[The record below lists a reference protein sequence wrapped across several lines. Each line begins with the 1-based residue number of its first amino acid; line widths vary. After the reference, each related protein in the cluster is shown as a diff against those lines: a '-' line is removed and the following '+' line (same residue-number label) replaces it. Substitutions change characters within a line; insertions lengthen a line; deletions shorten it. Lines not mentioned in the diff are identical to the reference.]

1 MYFVLSKILGLF
13 ASPTNII
20 SFFGL
25 LGLALMIFRR
35 RAGRVISVLA
45 LAALLLT
52 GLSPLGNMLLTP
64 LEQRFPG
71 MNYPERVDGI
81 IVLGGSYDTE
91 IRSYLSTIV
100 LGEDTEPMTLIANLA
115 RRYPGAKIIFS
126 GGSEELIP
134 GMGEAAIARQFFISF
149 GIAAERI
156 TIEDQ
161 SRNTEEN
168 ARFTSRLVK
177 PTSDE
182 RWLLVTSAYH
192 VPRAIGAFR
201 RFGFNVDAF
210 PAGWRTH
217 GWRDFYWP
225 ADRATENLRR
235 VDIATHE
242 WVGLTIYRLLG
253 YSSELFPARTPG

>member
-1 MYFVLSKILGLF
+1 MYFVLSKTIGLF

-20 SFFGL
+20 SFLGL
-25 LGLALMIFRR
+25 LGLALMILRR
-35 RAGRVISVLA
+35 PAGRVISIIA
-45 LAALLLT
+45 LVAFLFA
-52 GLSPLGNMLLTP
+52 GLSPLGNMILTP

-71 MNYPERVDGI
+71 MKYPDRVDGI

-100 LGEDTEPMTLIANLA
+100 LGEDTEPMTLIASLA
-115 RRYPGAKIIFS
+115 RRYPDAKVIFS
-126 GGSEELIP
+126 GGSEQRALGP
-134 GMGEAAIARQFFISF
+134 NEAAIARQFFVSF
-149 GIAAERI
+149 GVAAERI
-156 TIEDQ
+156 KIEDQ

-177 PTSDE
+177 PTPNQI
-182 RWLLVTSAYH
+182 WLLVTSAYH
-192 VPRAIGAFR
+192 MPRAIGTFR
-201 RFGFNVDAF
+201 QAGFNVIAF

-235 VDIATHE
+235 VDIAMHE
-242 WVGLTIYRLLG
+242 WVGLAVYHVLG
-253 YSSELFPARTPG
+253 YSPDWFPAS